1 MNHSCAAEE
10 VSLSFTFSWSR
21 RSEVVFDGNMFSL
34 TFDPSAKYTG
44 TEELQRQWGR
54 RGGKQVKIQVT
65 HERLDVFGVIKEYRH
80 RLASYPGHL
89 HMVCGLGMRLTHTG
103 NQT

>member
-44 TEELQRQWGR
+44 TEVLIETKGKWGSGHRGEEEEEEKRRRR
-54 RGGKQVKIQVT
+54 RG
-65 HERLDVFGVIKEYRH
+65 
-80 RLASYPGHL
+80 
-89 HMVCGLGMRLTHTG
+89 
-103 NQT
+103 

>member
-44 TEELQRQWGR
+44 TEELQRQWGSGGGE
-54 RGGKQVKIQVT
+54 RGGGGGGGEEEEESKSKY
-65 HERLDVFGVIKEYRH
+65 K
-80 RLASYPGHL
+80 
-89 HMVCGLGMRLTHTG
+89 
-103 NQT
+103 

>member
-44 TEELQRQWGR
+44 TEVLIETKGKWGR
-54 RGGKQVKIQVT
+54 R
-65 HERLDVFGVIKEYRH
+65 H
-80 RLASYPGHL
+80 RGEEEEEEKRRRRR
-89 HMVCGLGMRLTHTG
+89 G
-103 NQT
+103 

>member
-44 TEELQRQWGR
+44 TEVLIETKGKWGR
-54 RGGKQVKIQVT
+54 GHRGEGEEEEEKRINT
-65 HERLDVFGVIKEYRH
+65 SD
-80 RLASYPGHL
+80 
-89 HMVCGLGMRLTHTG
+89 T
-103 NQT
+103 

>member
-21 RSEVVFDGNMFSL
+21 RSEVVFDANMFSL

-44 TEELQRQWGR
+44 TEVLIETKGKWGKGHGGGVMEEGKR
-54 RGGKQVKIQVT
+54 RKRGGGEEEEGKRI
-65 HERLDVFGVIKEYRH
+65 
-80 RLASYPGHL
+80 S
-89 HMVCGLGMRLTHTG
+89 
-103 NQT
+103 QTTSDI